1 MDLRSKHGLALMNRL
16 WRMKEAGEVT
26 DVVLVAEGVRFP
38 CHRVVLSAFSPYFLA
53 MFSCGLQEC
62 SRTEVPLQDT
72 PADSLRIILDYM
84 YRSELPLTNANV
96 QGVSVT
102 AFVLQMDEVFLRCER
117 HMIENMDASN
127 CLGVYY
133 YARDLG
139 AEDLRDL
146 ALRYLRQNFA
156 QVCLNEEVLELECHQ
171 LLALVGSDDLNVS
184 REESILDVVLRWV
197 NRDPTPRAASLPAL
211 LQKVRLPLVSP
222 DFLREALRRNT
233 VLLANAE
240 CYDMMQDALDLAQ
253 CPTSAT
259 PRQLKLRYGMETV
272 GMLLCIGT
280 ETEGIRSRH
289 SSYSDYSF
297 CFSPTTSQIHYITSP
312 RYGEALGSVN
322 AGVVTEDNQI
332 IVAGETSTS
341 RMARN
346 KTRSVEICR
355 YKASAQGCWERLC
368 SAEHRE
374 MYALGAVGDTL
385 YLLGGQ
391 MKLRRQYFIT
401 NCVERWCMKGRAWR
415 SAPPLPLPL
424 AYHCTVTLK
433 DRLYVLG
440 GRTPQ
445 NIRQDDEPESL
456 SSRVFRLDPGA
467 SSWVECGPMRHSK
480 YRFSAVVVNG
490 EIYVLGGIGCEGV
503 DRGQSRH
510 CLDTVEIYNP
520 DGDFWRAGPPLP
532 GPLLSLRTNASN
544 AGVVEG
550 KIYVCGFYRGADR
563 HDIITK
569 DILELDPWENR
580 WTMVARRVL
589 MYNSYDVCLVAS
601 LNPRGLRGPP
611 PDLLEE

>member
-1 MDLRSKHGLALMNRL
+1 MDPRSKHGLALMNRL

-233 VLLANAE
+233 
-240 CYDMMQDALDLAQ
+240 
-253 CPTSAT
+253 
-259 PRQLKLRYGMETV
+259 LKLRYGMETV

-401 NCVERWCMKGRAWR
+401 NCVEALVHEGQGLAQRPAL
-415 SAPPLPLPL
+415 APPTGLSLHCHPEGPPLCAGGADPTGNRGKSHL
-424 AYHCTVTLK
+424 YTAREAYT
-433 DRLYVLG
+433 
-440 GRTPQ
+440 